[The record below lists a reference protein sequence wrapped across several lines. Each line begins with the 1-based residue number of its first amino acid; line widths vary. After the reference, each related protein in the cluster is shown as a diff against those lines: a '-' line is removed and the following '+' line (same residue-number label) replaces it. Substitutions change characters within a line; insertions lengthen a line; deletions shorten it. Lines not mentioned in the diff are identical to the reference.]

1 MKLKYFLILIVF
13 LGCSDRKELRLQK
26 FLLKGNLSLKEGNPE
41 QAAYYFKEALKVEPC
56 FADALNNLGTI
67 SFQQTHWD
75 EALTYYNQS
84 IRCQPDFLPAYFN
97 RANTYY
103 ELKEYFNAQK
113 DVQKI
118 IAQKPDTAVAYFI
131 QGLVDTKMRDYQSA
145 VTAFDKAIRLDS
157 MNVEYRVNRGTVR
170 YYLHQYPEAEKD
182 LAVAASINARE
193 SNIYNTQ
200 AMIEISKGNHEAA
213 LLLIQKAL
221 DISPDQPFYLNNRGF
236 IFLMQN
242 HLEDALVDI
251 DRSIVLDP
259 NNGWAYRNKGIY
271 RLLKGDY
278 SEAVRLL
285 QQALDMDSFIDK
297 IHFYL
302 GMAYYK
308 NGQAKEACDHFRKSE
323 RVGDRMATPEL
334 MRSCR

>member
-1 MKLKYFLILIVF
+1 MKLGYFLILLIV

-41 QAAYYFKEALKVEPC
+41 QAMYYFKEALKVDPC

-75 EALTYYNQS
+75 EALTYYNQA
-84 IRCQPDFLPAYFN
+84 IRCYPEFLPAYFN

-118 IAQKPDTAVAYFI
+118 IAQKPDTAVVYFI
-131 QGLVDTKMRDYQSA
+131 QGLVDTKMRNYSSA
-145 VTAFDKAIRLDS
+145 LIAFDKAIVLDS
-157 MNVEYRVNRGTVR
+157 LNVEYKVNRGTVH
-170 YYLHQYPEAEKD
+170 YYLHQYPEAESD
-182 LAVAASINARE
+182 LATAAALNANE
-193 SNIYNTQ
+193 PNIYNTL
-200 AMIEISKGNHEAA
+200 AMIEIGKGNHEAA
-213 LLLIQKAL
+213 LVQIQKAL
-221 DISPDQPFYLNNRGF
+221 TLSPDQPFYLNNRGF
-236 IFLMQN
+236 IYLMQN
-242 HLEDALVDI
+242 RLDEALADI
-251 DRSIVLDP
+251 DRSISIDP

-271 RLLKGDY
+271 RLLKGDF
-278 SEAVRLL
+278 SGAERLL
-285 QQALDMDSFIDK
+285 NQALAMDGFIDK

-308 NGQAKEACDHFRKSE
+308 NGRVKEACDHFRKSE
-323 RVGDRMATPEL
+323 RMGDRMATAEL
-334 MRSCR
+334 LRSCR